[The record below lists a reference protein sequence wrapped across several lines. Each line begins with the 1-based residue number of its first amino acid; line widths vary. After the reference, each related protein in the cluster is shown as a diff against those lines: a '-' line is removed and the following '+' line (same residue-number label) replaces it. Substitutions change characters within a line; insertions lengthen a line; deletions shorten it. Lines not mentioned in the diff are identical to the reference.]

1 MGLARVSFACAIAR
15 YGRVVN
21 KPDAVGMFSV
31 DSAEDIGDLVR
42 GHFNAYKGKGERGG
56 GRELVTMND

>member
-56 GRELVTMND
+56 C